1 MKESYS
7 DLMKKFP
14 FLTVIK
20 YGKKEYI
27 GLIQNEDINIT
38 SVYILDFIKSSE
50 EMKEFISLG
59 SEWWW
64 ETNRKLPI
72 NIVIGKRF
80 NKFDYCLVNFSNK
93 NFEILHGPSVKL
105 RELIKNKSKKRNIQ
119 LIRDLND

>member
-1 MKESYS
+1 MKENYN
-7 DLMKKFP
+7 DLLTKFP
-14 FLTVIK
+14 FLSVIR

-93 NFEILHGPSVKL
+93 NFKVVVGPSVKL

-119 LIRDLND
+119 LIKNLND